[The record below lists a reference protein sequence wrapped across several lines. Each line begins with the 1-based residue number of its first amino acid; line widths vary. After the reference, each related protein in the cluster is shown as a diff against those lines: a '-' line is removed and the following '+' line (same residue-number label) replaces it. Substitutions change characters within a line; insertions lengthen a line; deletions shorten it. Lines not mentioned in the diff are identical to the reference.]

1 MTKESLMEIGLTE
14 DQAKKVTEALNGS
27 FVPKTRFNE
36 INAELQTAKATIKE
50 RNSQLEDLQKSTG
63 DVEAMKAQITEL
75 QTANAKQQKEYDAKL
90 KRLRIDNAVDSAL
103 KDAKAINLA
112 TVRPL
117 LAAFL
122 EKADVS
128 DDGTIRGLSD
138 EVEKLVKDESTRFLF
153 KVDPP
158 APTVSGVSPAGSVT
172 IAPDEKSTAY
182 ETRLAE
188 ARKAGNSALVVSIKR
203 EAAADGVQLF

>member
-90 KRLRIDNAVDSAL
+90 KGLRIDNALDSAL